1 MKHKGW
7 VNVLKVWNKDD
18 TFMQTEIFKTK
29 ESAIR
34 DGGNAITNSLSIV
47 ATVKIEWEDKK

>member
-7 VNVLKVWNKDD
+7 VNILRMWNDD
-18 TFMQTEIFKTK
+18 TPFMQNEIFKTK
-29 ESAIR
+29 KSAIR
-34 DGGNAITNSLSIV
+34 DGGHSITDSLSIV